1 MTMAINS
8 QGSGAMVIKVTR
20 EESSMKSFLSQVN
33 NLMKPPKP
41 YDDNIVFMP
50 MAFLYSVIFFYPERY
65 MF

>member
-8 QGSGAMVIKVTR
+8 QESGAMVIKVTR

-50 MAFLYSVIFFYPERY
+50 MAFLYLLLSFHERF